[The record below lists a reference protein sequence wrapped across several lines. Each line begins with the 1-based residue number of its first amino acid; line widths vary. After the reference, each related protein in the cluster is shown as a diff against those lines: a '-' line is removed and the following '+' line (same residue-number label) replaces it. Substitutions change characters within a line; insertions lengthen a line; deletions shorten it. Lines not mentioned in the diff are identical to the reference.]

1 MAKNYATRLVDII
14 ERLYIENMVYRNLVK
29 LHQEKLPP
37 QSEIDALMEFAKT
50 DPRVGGLIHQQFEPV
65 RVRIREHADLEQV
78 LQEFLRV
85 VPPKKDLN

>member
-1 MAKNYATRLVDII
+1 VPCGPSEGPLCARSGVKTMAKNYATRLVDII

-50 DPRVGGLIHQQFEPV
+50 DPRVGGLIHQQF
-65 RVRIREHADLEQV
+65 
-78 LQEFLRV
+78 
-85 VPPKKDLN
+85 